1 MHANWNDR
9 LEALAP
15 TSHHIGHDSAV
26 AVVRRRWIQ
35 HEHAEAD
42 EGVAEE
48 DCDGEQNHDEEDVN
62 FLAEGAVCKGDC

>member
-1 MHANWNDR
+1 MHAYRYDG
-9 LEALAP
+9 LEALGA
-15 TSHHIGHDSAV
+15 SHVWDPG
-26 AVVRRRWIQ
+26 RRCDVCVWVEEQ
-35 HEHAEAD
+35 HAEAD